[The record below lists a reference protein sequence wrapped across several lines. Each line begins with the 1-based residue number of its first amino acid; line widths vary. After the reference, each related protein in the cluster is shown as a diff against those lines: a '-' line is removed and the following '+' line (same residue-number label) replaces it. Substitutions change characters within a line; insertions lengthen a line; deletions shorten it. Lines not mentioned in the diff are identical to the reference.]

1 MNFCLYCDEYV
12 NVMCQLNFS
21 TTKKGES
28 KMSITASNYVV
39 KVSSPSV
46 PRITVNV
53 QNVTS
58 GEIAAASSA
67 YIASANEYAAKYVET
82 VALRDYVTD
91 RLMKDMAANV
101 GVLAKEG
108 INLESN
114 TIALH
119 AKADDLYD
127 QASRNVSLNSVNA
140 VSTVVANFSSLYETY
155 YTENSSG
162 VLNTND
168 SCYASSVEYD
178 KMAVTIDSA
187 VATVDSGSV
196 FIKDVP
202 NATGTA
208 CTYVNYSSGASGYA
222 PQFTISHVN
231 KISEAVASAGW
242 VITNAGQSTAIAYTT
257 SEKLNGEVTWVDAN

>member
-1 MNFCLYCDEYV
+1 ML
-12 NVMCQLNFS
+12 
-21 TTKKGES
+21 
-28 KMSITASNYVV
+28 IPASNYVV
-39 KVSSPSV
+39 NITSPSV

-58 GEIAAASSA
+58 EAIASASSA

-82 VALRDYVTD
+82 VELRDYVTD

-101 GVLAKEG
+101 GVLAKER

-119 AKADDLYD
+119 VKADDLYA

-140 VSTVVANFSSLYETY
+140 VSTVVANFSSLYDTY
-155 YTENSSG
+155 YVESGSG
-162 VLNTND
+162 VLNTAD
-168 SCYASSVEYD
+168 SCYAPPVKYD
-178 KMAVTIDSA
+178 EMAVAINSA
-187 VATVDSGSV
+187 VATVIESGSV

-202 NATGTA
+202 NAIGTA
-208 CTYVNYSSGASGYA
+208 CTYTNYASGTSGYE

-231 KISEAVASAGW
+231 KISEAVTSAGW
-242 VITNAGQSTAIAYTT
+242 VITDVVDSNMLAYTE
-257 SEKLNGEVTWVDAN
+257 SEKLNGEVTWVDAQQ

>member
-1 MNFCLYCDEYV
+1 
-12 NVMCQLNFS
+12 
-21 TTKKGES
+21 
-28 KMSITASNYVV
+28 MSINASDYVV
-39 KVSSPSV
+39 NITSPSV

-58 GEIAAASSA
+58 EAIASASSA

-82 VALRDYVTD
+82 VELRDYVTD
-91 RLMKDMAANV
+91 RLMKDMAKNV
-101 GVLAKEG
+101 DVLTKEG

-119 AKADDLYD
+119 VKADDLYA

-140 VSTVVANFSSLYETY
+140 VSTVVANFSSLYDTY
-155 YTENSSG
+155 YTEGESG
-162 VLNTND
+162 VLATAD
-168 SCYASSVEYD
+168 SCYASSVPYD

-187 VATVDSGSV
+187 VATVVESGSV

-208 CTYVNYSSGASGYA
+208 CTYANYSSGTSGYE

-231 KISEAVASAGW
+231 KISEGVASAGW
-242 VITNAGQSTAIAYTT
+242 VITKAGQSSVLAYSL
-257 SEKLNGEVTWVDAN
+257 SEKLNGEVTWVDAQQ

>member
-1 MNFCLYCDEYV
+1 
-12 NVMCQLNFS
+12 
-21 TTKKGES
+21 
-28 KMSITASNYVV
+28 MSITASNYVV

-82 VALRDYVTD
+82 VALRDYVAD
-91 RLMKDMAANV
+91 RLMKDMAADV
-101 GVLAKEG
+101 SVLTKGG

-119 AKADDLYD
+119 VKADDLYG
-127 QASRNVSLNSVNA
+127 QASTNISLNSVNA
-140 VSTVVANFSSLYETY
+140 VTTVDSNFSSLYNTY
-155 YTENSSG
+155 YTENGSC
-162 VLNTND
+162 VLDTTA
-168 SCYASSVEYD
+168 SWYASPVKYD

-187 VATVDSGSV
+187 VASVVESGSV

-202 NATGTA
+202 NAIGTA
-208 CTYVNYSSGASGYA
+208 CTYTNYSSGASEYE

-242 VITNAGQSTAIAYTT
+242 VITNAGQSTAIAYTK
-257 SEKLNGEVTWVDAN
+257 SEKLDGSEEWTAVTQNGV

>member
-1 MNFCLYCDEYV
+1 
-12 NVMCQLNFS
+12 
-21 TTKKGES
+21 
-28 KMSITASNYVV
+28 MSITASDYVV
-39 KVSSPSV
+39 NITSPSV

-58 GEIAAASSA
+58 EAIASASSA

-82 VALRDYVTD
+82 VELRDYVTD
-91 RLMKDMAANV
+91 RLMKDMAENV
-101 GVLAKEG
+101 GVLVKER

-119 AKADDLYD
+119 VKADDLYA

-155 YTENSSG
+155 YVENGSG
-162 VLNTND
+162 VLDIAD
-168 SCYASSVEYD
+168 SCYASPVPYD
-178 KMAVTIDSA
+178 KMAVAINSA
-187 VATVDSGSV
+187 VATVGSGSV

-208 CTYVNYSSGASGYA
+208 CTYANYSSCASGYE

-231 KISEAVASAGW
+231 KISEGVASAGW
-242 VITNAGQSTAIAYTT
+242 VITKAGQSDALAYTE
-257 SEKLNGEVTWVDAN
+257 SEKLNGKVTWTEVTQNGV

>member
-1 MNFCLYCDEYV
+1 
-12 NVMCQLNFS
+12 
-21 TTKKGES
+21 
-28 KMSITASNYVV
+28 MSINASDYVV
-39 KVSSPSV
+39 NITSPSV
-46 PRITVNV
+46 PRITANV

-58 GEIAAASSA
+58 EAIASASSA

-82 VALRDYVTD
+82 VELRDYVTD
-91 RLMKDMAANV
+91 MLMKDMAANV
-101 GVLAKEG
+101 GVLAKER

-119 AKADDLYD
+119 VKADDLYA

-155 YTENSSG
+155 YVENSSG

-178 KMAVTIDSA
+178 KMAVTINST
-187 VATVDSGSV
+187 VAAINSGSV

-202 NATGTA
+202 NAIGTA
-208 CTYVNYSSGASGYA
+208 CTYTNYASGTSGYA
-222 PQFTISHVN
+222 PQFTISHVSQ
-231 KISEAVASAGW
+231 ISSEVASAGW
-242 VITNAGQSTAIAYTT
+242 VITEAGQSSALAYTE
-257 SEKLNGEVTWVDAN
+257 SEKLNGKVTWTEARQ

>member
-1 MNFCLYCDEYV
+1 
-12 NVMCQLNFS
+12 
-21 TTKKGES
+21 
-28 KMSITASNYVV
+28 MSSINASDYVV
-39 KVSSPSV
+39 NITSPSV

-53 QNVTS
+53 QSVT
-58 GEIAAASSA
+58 GEEIANASSA
-67 YIASANEYAAKYVET
+67 YIASANEYATKYVET
-82 VALRDYVTD
+82 VELRDYVTD

-119 AKADDLYD
+119 VKADDLYD

-155 YTENSSG
+155 YTEGGSG
-162 VLNTND
+162 VLDTAV
-168 SCYASSVEYD
+168 SCYDASPAEYD

-187 VATVDSGSV
+187 VANVVESGSV

-202 NATGTA
+202 NAIGTA
-208 CTYVNYSSGASGYA
+208 CTYTNYSSGASGYER
-222 PQFTISHVN
+222 QFTISHVSQ
-231 KISEAVASAGW
+231 ISSDVASAGW
-242 VITNAGQSTAIAYTT
+242 VITEAGQSNVLAYSL
-257 SEKLNGEVTWVDAN
+257 SEKLNGEVTWTEVIS

>member
-1 MNFCLYCDEYV
+1 MPIN
-12 NVMCQLNFS
+12 
-21 TTKKGES
+21 
-28 KMSITASNYVV
+28 ASDYVV
-39 KVSSPSV
+39 NITSPSV

-58 GEIAAASSA
+58 EAIASASSA

-82 VALRDYVTD
+82 VELRDYVTD
-91 RLMKDMAANV
+91 RLMKDMAENV
-101 GVLAKEG
+101 GVLVKEG

-119 AKADDLYD
+119 VKADDLYA

-140 VSTVVANFSSLYETY
+140 VSTVVANFSSLYDTY
-155 YTENSSG
+155 YVENSSG
-162 VLNTND
+162 VLNITD
-168 SCYASSVEYD
+168 SCYAPPVPYD
-178 KMAVTIDSA
+178 KMAVAINSA
-187 VATVDSGSV
+187 VATVVESGSV

-208 CTYVNYSSGASGYA
+208 CTYANYSSGTSGYE

-231 KISEAVASAGW
+231 KISEGVASAGW
-242 VITNAGQSTAIAYTT
+242 VITKAGQSSVLAYTE
-257 SEKLNGEVTWVDAN
+257 SEKLNGVVTWTEVQ